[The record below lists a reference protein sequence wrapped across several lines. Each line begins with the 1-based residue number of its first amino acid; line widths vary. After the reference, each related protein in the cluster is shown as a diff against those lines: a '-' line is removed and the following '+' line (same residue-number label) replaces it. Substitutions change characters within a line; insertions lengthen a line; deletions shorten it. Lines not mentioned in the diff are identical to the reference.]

1 MNIKLLRCLLLVLAV
16 VTAGGEAWAETAHC
30 RLDTVTGP
38 QAKTFD
44 KLGSGAFPY
53 DRRKASIK
61 VKSSDFFGSTIVLNV
76 ALYGWNGIVDWY
88 DAVFSSS
95 LSPFAFI

>member
-53 DRRKASIK
+53 DRR
-61 VKSSDFFGSTIVLNV
+61 
-76 ALYGWNGIVDWY
+76 
-88 DAVFSSS
+88 
-95 LSPFAFI
+95 